1 MSEQIKLVNV
11 FDQRERKIVCIKN
24 EHDYLG
30 DGTIFK
36 ENELEVGKEYTYV
49 KGEAQSYGM
58 MVYLKEASNV
68 HGYGFQSYLFEE
80 IEGYDKQI
88 LKDAYENWL
97 ISELDKAEKSVKE
110 GRYISSKELRRVLDG
125 KYDNSR
131 KKLRRVKRLKRK
143 QGKQ

>member
-36 ENELEVGKEYTYV
+36 ENELEVGKEYTYI

-58 MVYLKEASNV
+58 MVHLKEVSDT

-80 IEGYDKQI
+80 IEAYDKQI

-110 GRYISSKELRRVLDG
+110 GRYISAKELRRVLEG

-143 QGKQ
+143 